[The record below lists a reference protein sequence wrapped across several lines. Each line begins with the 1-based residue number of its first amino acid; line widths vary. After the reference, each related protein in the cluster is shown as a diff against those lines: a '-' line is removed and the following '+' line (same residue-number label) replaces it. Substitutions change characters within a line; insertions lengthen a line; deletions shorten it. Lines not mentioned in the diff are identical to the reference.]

1 VNSLDMLVVEDNP
14 GDVRLIREAFEILER
29 PCSLT
34 VTSTGEEAIEK
45 ARKHAYDLVFLDLLL
60 PGIDGFEVIRALR
73 NQDESAD
80 LLIVVLTGVHSE
92 QMIQQAYAAGANC
105 CLTKPPDFD
114 SLISLLRSATRFWS
128 QVAHP
133 PRKESVME
141 GAREES
147 RRASGGA

>member
-1 VNSLDMLVVEDNP
+1 MNSLDMLVVEDNP